1 MRGEVVQHYADLL
14 RLRIVDV
21 DQVAHALGKV
31 ECSALL
37 GDLDLPPG
45 PMRIEEDEKIRR
57 AVALVL
63 VVVSLALSRARRQ
76 GQPLLRNELSRA
88 LVETDH
94 GTCWF
99 RLLGTYRM
107 FIHASL
113 QGSAERITLCS
124 SCRSD
129 LLPTSP
135 SYRANTWRSF
145 TPIPR
150 STAAPLPR
158 PTSSASSRFPRPASI
173 AWWSNSSARAS
184 SAASQDAREASSCS
198 YPLSHFPPCGDPFRQ
213 SIRTSVGRY

>member
-21 DQVAHALGKV
+21 DQVAHTLGKV

-45 PMRIEEDEKIRR
+45 PMHIEEDEKIRR

-88 LVETDH
+88 LVETDD

-99 RLLGTYRM
+99 RLLGIEVEHVLHPGDVLAIDCR
-107 FIHASL
+107 HAPHL
-113 QGSAERITLCS
+113 
-124 SCRSD
+124 
-129 LLPTSP
+129 LLPGLDVLLMQPAPDSLVPTTTL
-135 SYRANTWRSF
+135 RA
-145 TPIPR
+145 I
-150 STAAPLPR
+150 
-158 PTSSASSRFPRPASI
+158 SSSI
-173 AWWSNSSARAS
+173 
-184 SAASQDAREASSCS
+184 E
-198 YPLSHFPPCGDPFRQ
+198 
-213 SIRTSVGRY
+213 